1 MLLCI
6 ERQNTQKMAEL
17 LRVTINMT
25 NADACRII
33 MLTEQRTLDIIML
46 CKIHRFKRNMNF
58 NNAELGSM
66 KSVWSPILSADDKF
80 AASLKGKFGAEI
92 ANINSVSV
100 NDIVDDFYSLSK

>member
-6 ERQNTQKMAEL
+6 EKQNTQKMTEL
-17 LRVTINMT
+17 LCVTINIA

-33 MLTEQRTLDIIML
+33 MLTEQRTLDIIVL
-46 CKIHRFKRNMNF
+46 CKMQQFKRKMNF

-66 KSVWSPILSADDKF
+66 KSVWSPILSEDDKF

-100 NDIVDDFYSLSK
+100 NDIVDDFYLLSK